1 MFFLQKLVN
10 KFTDPSS
17 SQYSASTDTVS
28 STASSTFLSTSNSS
42 AFENFTRT
50 IRGYVPASIIVPT
63 SEPSPPLV
71 SIPMSYGLF
80 SSSLSPLS
88 RQRPPQEHRR
98 VAGQQ
103 EFERE
108 YERQDDSDDNSSR
121 GYGQH
126 LLGSA
131 GHQPQFSSITNVPP
145 LEGQHA
151 LRVAS
156 SGLAQAMQRSVHLQ
170 KSAPEPISWARWDI
184 FCERYTFYLLLL
196 PLFNGI
202 WLKQKAAPFSLYLRI
217 ANLGLLQPDL
227 RG

>member
-1 MFFLQKLVN
+1 MLFLQNLVN

-17 SQYSASTDTVS
+17 PQYSVSTNTVS
-28 STASSTFLSTSNSS
+28 STASSTYSSTANSS
-42 AFENFTRT
+42 AFDNFTRT
-50 IRGYVPASIIVPT
+50 IRGYVPASILVPT

-71 SIPMSYGLF
+71 PSPMGYGLF
-80 SSSLSPLS
+80 SKSSRPLS
-88 RQRPPQEHRR
+88 RQPPLQEHRR

-126 LLGSA
+126 LPGFA
-131 GHQPQFSSITNVPP
+131 DRQPQFSSITNVPP

-151 LRVAS
+151 LRAAS

-170 KSAPEPISWARWDI
+170 KSAPEPISWARWEI

-196 PLFNGI
+196 PLLTVSGQTESCSF
-202 WLKQKAAPFSLYLRI
+202 
-217 ANLGLLQPDL
+217 
-227 RG
+227 